1 MRAVNLLTVPI
12 ISVTLGVNTPASVS
26 ALKVVFEQAG
36 SVHEL
41 DAKTGRARVVNITA
55 TGDFPLPLPC
65 SM

>member
-36 SVHEL
+36 NEVHSG
-41 DAKTGRARVVNITA
+41 ATA
-55 TGDFPLPLPC
+55 
-65 SM
+65 